1 MDSSRSGHG
10 SGPTQPRRDITQ
22 VLDPGLWGERSAA
35 RLQLLRNNLA
45 SNSDDSVDQ
54 QRLQSIATAF
64 DQGQYSIQ
72 MALDHYREAA
82 PAKRW
87 PILVVRPRKG
97 LTAESLEHR
106 LKASGF
112 LGDVNLAP
120 AYNSVH
126 LAAIR
131 VPPEAPFIH
140 HLAANTDIDR
150 IERSWL
156 KASAP
161 QQSLLDASTNE
172 QTIAHPD
179 HLIERDSLATELLS
193 KRDPLRVGLIDSGID
208 GTHAALKT
216 RVMEQRAFRRGL
228 DSIGDQFGHGT
239 ACAGIIARICASA
252 YFMSAKVLDK
262 KGRTNLDD
270 LIRAIAWLRRHRPDL
285 ILCNTIMP
293 LPADGHSILSGL
305 LALLI
310 ADGIPVIVPTG
321 DSFGSIS
328 APADAHGV
336 ITVAPDSAATDS
348 PTTVRASGGPILCPR
363 SIQASDAFVQLEAA
377 SWTALI
383 GPGAAAATTTAAT
396 ALLIRAARLSRHTP
410 SPGEIGDA
418 LNWGHRDA
426 LFSINYAIQS
436 YIGHL
441 VKAQALDK
449 PHTRPAFRSSE
460 AVTAVGLSARAPLTD
475 EANTHVQFSDEPASE
490 SLEAFPI
497 DLPLENPFEAPTI
510 SMPVPAEKLERDRQ
524 RRERSDPRRN
534 TKPEAT
540 STPPQTHTFDD
551 DRMEHMETLRDMRLT
566 DAHSSD
572 GD

>member
-239 ACAGIIARICASA
+239 ACAGIIARICAS
-252 YFMSAKVLDK
+252 
-262 KGRTNLDD
+262 
-270 LIRAIAWLRRHRPDL
+270 
-285 ILCNTIMP
+285 
-293 LPADGHSILSGL
+293 
-305 LALLI
+305 
-310 ADGIPVIVPTG
+310 
-321 DSFGSIS
+321 
-328 APADAHGV
+328 
-336 ITVAPDSAATDS
+336 
-348 PTTVRASGGPILCPR
+348 
-363 SIQASDAFVQLEAA
+363 
-377 SWTALI
+377 
-383 GPGAAAATTTAAT
+383 
-396 ALLIRAARLSRHTP
+396 
-410 SPGEIGDA
+410 
-418 LNWGHRDA
+418 
-426 LFSINYAIQS
+426 
-436 YIGHL
+436 
-441 VKAQALDK
+441 
-449 PHTRPAFRSSE
+449 
-460 AVTAVGLSARAPLTD
+460 
-475 EANTHVQFSDEPASE
+475 
-490 SLEAFPI
+490 
-497 DLPLENPFEAPTI
+497 
-510 SMPVPAEKLERDRQ
+510 
-524 RRERSDPRRN
+524 
-534 TKPEAT
+534 
-540 STPPQTHTFDD
+540 
-551 DRMEHMETLRDMRLT
+551 
-566 DAHSSD
+566 
-572 GD
+572 